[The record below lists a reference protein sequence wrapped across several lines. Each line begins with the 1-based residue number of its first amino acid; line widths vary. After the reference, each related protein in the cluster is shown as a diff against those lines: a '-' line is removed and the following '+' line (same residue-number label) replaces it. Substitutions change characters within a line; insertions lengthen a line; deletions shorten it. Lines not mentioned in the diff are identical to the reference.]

1 MDHGTEG
8 CHPRTTLSGRF
19 FVPRKPAS
27 TECTH
32 SLAIALKV
40 CSELGVPVA
49 PPESRKPQHLPVLPR
64 DHYRLCV
71 GPAEPPPTKAGQIAG
86 SEIRSWQGRKKC
98 MKRELQSLLGQLNHA
113 ASVIGPGRTFMSDL
127 IDHLKQATAPR
138 HYIRLNSFAKADI
151 TWWATF
157 MESWNG
163 ISYLPGKPSL
173 IHMFSD
179 ASGSWGAGAV
189 WGCHWLQ
196 LKWPSQWLSENIATK
211 ELVPIVAAIA
221 TWGQRWSGSPVCCHC
236 DDMAIV
242 TAINA
247 GRARYPPCEQAI
259 AMPVLFTAHYKL
271 SLTAVHIPGATNI
284 IGDAISHNYPLSPFQ
299 QLASLP
305 VVMLPTLVRLL
316 LDTNLHWSSPSWTPL
331 FKWCLEKV

>member
-1 MDHGTEG
+1 MLIDGALPFGLRSAPKLFTAIAD
-8 CHPRTTLSGRF
+8 TLMWIMEQRGVTHVLHYLDDF
-19 FVPRKPAS
+19 LFLGNPAS

-86 SEIRSWQGRKKC
+86 SEIQSWQGRKKC

-113 ASVIGPGRTFMSDL
+113 ASVIGPGRTFMRDL

-163 ISYLPGKPSL
+163 ISYLPGKLSL

-247 GRARYPPCEQAI
+247 GRARYPP
-259 AMPVLFTAHYKL
+259 PV
-271 SLTAVHIPGATNI
+271 N
-284 IGDAISHNYPLSPFQ
+284 
-299 QLASLP
+299 
-305 VVMLPTLVRLL
+305 RLL
-316 LDTNLHWSSPSWTPL
+316 RCL
-331 FKWCLEKV
+331 FFSQPTIS